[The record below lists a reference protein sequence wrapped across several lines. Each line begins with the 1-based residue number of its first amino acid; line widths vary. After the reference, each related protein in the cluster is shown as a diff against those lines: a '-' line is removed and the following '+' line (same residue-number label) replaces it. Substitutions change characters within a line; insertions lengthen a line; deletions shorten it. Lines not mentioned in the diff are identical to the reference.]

1 MSALQLILLGEERL
15 CDFPGMTRGLVAVL
29 LYYDTRKTTVETLRE
44 LILGECLGLHT
55 TASLEVVTIFL
66 ALLSGCRG
74 ASWTLETP
82 DDISS
87 LVTEYVKGL
96 VGQGD
101 TGLVSQIL
109 ALVRTMNWPAEAA
122 KLSAQMALGDARH
135 RSQVEELFR
144 GVHRG
149 LAECLF
155 AISAQLGLSIGD
167 TVKGNLETWF

>member
-1 MSALQLILLGEERL
+1 M
-15 CDFPGMTRGLVAVL
+15 
-29 LYYDTRKTTVETLRE
+29 
-44 LILGECLGLHT
+44 
-55 TASLEVVTIFL
+55 VTIFL
-66 ALLSGCRG
+66 ALFSGCRG

-109 ALVRTMNWPAEAA
+109 SLVRTMNWPAEAA

-135 RSQVEELFR
+135 R
-144 GVHRG
+144 
-149 LAECLF
+149 
-155 AISAQLGLSIGD
+155 
-167 TVKGNLETWF
+167 